1 MWYKRFSQKWGKK
14 WSNLVRLFT
23 FFQPPT
29 QKKLKLGL
37 QIGRWEITN
46 SKALGPIIMI
56 GQSETR
62 STSQSVSQIIF
73 ITVFSLAGLRIS
85 CAFHELAVNQI
96 IFITLFSLS
105 QVLGFSVCLS
115 FTSLGYAKTMQKC
128 WAKTILLIQTHSP
141 VLTCL
146 HPTSIAKI

>member
-1 MWYKRFSQKWGKK
+1 MVKFS
-14 WSNLVRLFT
+14 SPIY
-23 FFQPPT
+23 FFPTPT

-62 STSQSVSQIIF
+62 RSSQSVSQIIF

-96 IFITLFSLS
+96 IFITLFYLS

-146 HPTSIAKI
+146 HPISIAKI